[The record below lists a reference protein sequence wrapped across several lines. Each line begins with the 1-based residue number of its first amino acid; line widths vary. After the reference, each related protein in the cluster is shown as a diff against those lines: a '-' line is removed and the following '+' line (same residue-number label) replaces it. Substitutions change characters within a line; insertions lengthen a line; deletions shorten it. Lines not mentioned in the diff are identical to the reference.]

1 MLKWLLLTVWPSF
14 IVTFYREDLLASLSI
29 MPEVD
34 PLWYILFN
42 SYFQVRKLRHGCP
55 RSLGGGGCDLNSG
68 RMAAESLL
76 RTTRLCPPRLHIVLT
91 QSDKVT
97 RDSSC
102 VYCLAT
108 SFVTLG
114 QLLNILR
121 FRLLFYKMEVKIG
134 PSKQSSCE
142 DSRRLVCV
150 LVHSNLLVGGAC
162 GGVSSRS
169 DRTPPLFLLVWV
181 RSLRMMVAS

>member
-14 IVTFYREDLLASLSI
+14 IVAFYRGDLLASLSI

-34 PLWYILFN
+34 PPWYILFN
-42 SYFQVRKLRHGCP
+42 SYFQMRKLRHGCP
-55 RSLGGGGCDLNSG
+55 RSLGSGGCDLNSG

-97 RDSSC
+97 RDRKLPMVSSC

-121 FRLLFYKMEVKIG
+121 FPLLFYKMEIKIG
-134 PSKQSSCE
+134 PSK
-142 DSRRLVCV
+142 
-150 LVHSNLLVGGAC
+150 
-162 GGVSSRS
+162 
-169 DRTPPLFLLVWV
+169 
-181 RSLRMMVAS
+181 